1 MHSHSERVVGKRRKE
16 SEEKE
21 NKKRLKE
28 VWLLEINF
36 LLLHS
41 RSERVKGLGIR
52 DEEKEV
58 KKRVF
63 KVWLIGFN
71 FLSLQPEWK

>member
-1 MHSHSERVVGKRRKE
+1 MHSQSERVAVKKRKE
-16 SEEKE
+16 GEEKE

-36 LLLHS
+36 LLLRS

-58 KKRVF
+58 KKRV
-63 KVWLIGFN
+63 
-71 FLSLQPEWK
+71 